1 VLIRR
6 AYTASLEER
15 AAQLEAAR
23 VADARTAVS
32 EERGRIARELHDVVA
47 HHVSVMTVQ
56 ATAAQRMLERDP
68 ALAREAMAAV
78 ESTGRAA
85 LGEMRSIVG
94 VLRESAGER
103 SDALAPQPR
112 LADLDCLLVSL
123 REAGLRVALV
133 RSGDLTDLPAG
144 IDLALYRI
152 VQEALTNTLRHAG
165 PTSAEVTL
173 VRSTHAVQVRV
184 VDSGRG
190 AAAALNGSGCAGHG
204 LIGMRERVALYGGD
218 LTAGPRS
225 GGGYIVEASIPLVP
239 ARRVAPE
246 ARPAEHPPAVPSH
259 AETRG
264 EPARPV
270 LPGRPGVPA

>member
-1 VLIRR
+1 
-6 AYTASLEER
+6 
-15 AAQLEAAR
+15 
-23 VADARTAVS
+23 
-32 EERGRIARELHDVVA
+32 
-47 HHVSVMTVQ
+47 
-56 ATAAQRMLERDP
+56 
-68 ALAREAMAAV
+68 
-78 ESTGRAA
+78 
-85 LGEMRSIVG
+85 

-190 AAAALNGSGCAGHG
+190 AAAALSGGGCAGHG

-218 LTAGPRS
+218 LSAGPRS
-225 GGGYIVEASIPLVP
+225 GGGYVVEATIPLVP

-246 ARPAEHPPAVPSH
+246 PRPGVPGPS
-259 AETRG
+259 ESRG
-264 EPARPV
+264 EPARQV